1 MLKPPTTSPSTTPPA
16 PPSTLGAPPTTAGP
30 TPPVINVSDTSS
42 SSGVLTTSPET
53 SPEVVQIV
61 KKPNYAQK
69 AGMKKTDNGRKWIV
83 IELIKSETEPH
94 FSLND
99 NELGKLVYKR
109 LRIDPKK
116 FFRFDE
122 SWTGK
127 IRLLVADD
135 VDFDDNIKNTSF
147 QIREGLKTR
156 PLNEVGVVDNETG
169 GTWIRMFWIHSDTKA
184 ETIKKELETF
194 GEIIG
199 DIKFMVFR
207 NRDNMSEEA
216 RMLAANNVER
226 GDTRVFRM
234 KRKRDIPRYAWID
247 GTKVKIMYEGQPVT
261 CIRCHEPVIGGCL
274 GGGVRKKCR
283 ELVPEI
289 LRDSE
294 QWKRKKNM
302 ETVAIDEEGKLGGDV
317 LEFYNVPA
325 DMTNVVLADWIR
337 LRSGSI
343 IDPNT
348 LSYTPV
354 AKVRLL
360 NKGGLEEDEVF
371 NIVKTCN
378 RVKIEGGAFI
388 RVNAVQLLTP
398 AKKPKPEEECL
409 EGEDEDGVD
418 RGKEDGSREA
428 ARRNLHGALKDSQVS
443 GAIDDKEA
451 EEVSIN
457 KEETVVDQTETVEG
471 DETVVETVAKSKV
484 LNVAPPEEVPESF
497 SEYLSDST
505 ATAEEGGDKSAAV
518 PTSVIQS
525 VPKADTEKEEAENL
539 EENPDGF
546 QRYLSERTS
555 SRPRSIFTSNS
566 WRYDAT

>member
-1 MLKPPTTSPSTTPPA
+1 
-16 PPSTLGAPPTTAGP
+16 
-30 TPPVINVSDTSS
+30 
-42 SSGVLTTSPET
+42 
-53 SPEVVQIV
+53 
-61 KKPNYAQK
+61 
-69 AGMKKTDNGRKWIV
+69 
-83 IELIKSETEPH
+83 
-94 FSLND
+94 
-99 NELGKLVYKR
+99 
-109 LRIDPKK
+109 
-116 FFRFDE
+116 
-122 SWTGK
+122 
-127 IRLLVADD
+127 
-135 VDFDDNIKNTSF
+135 
-147 QIREGLKTR
+147 
-156 PLNEVGVVDNETG
+156 
-169 GTWIRMFWIHSDTKA
+169 MFWIHSNTKA
-184 ETIKKELETF
+184 ETIKRELETF

-247 GTKVKIMYEGQPVT
+247 GTKVKIMYEGQPAT

-294 QWKRKKNM
+294 QWERKKNI

-398 AKKPKPEEECL
+398 VKKPKPEEECL

-418 RGKEDGSREA
+418 RGKEDGSRDA
-428 ARRNLHGALKDSQVS
+428 ARRNLHGALNDPQVS
-443 GAIDDKEA
+443 GNIPNKQSNLNNGDNQGENQGEPGEKHENVDNKKVDEATKIVVSAETTNSGTTKGNGSGHECDAQNTINHPDELGHFCQKLDQIIGEVDKMGQEVDQVTGDTLLLSTEEGREMMNQKLDKA
-451 EEVSIN
+451 EEELNSLGQELGDII
-457 KEETVVDQTETVEG
+457 EEDDDDEDEDSLHSALGFPDRSKSGSVKSLIDEFELRSMAIGTSPSWAEMMDREEEEKIAKIEQDFNAETP
-471 DETVVETVAKSKV
+471 KSKRKV
-484 LNVAPPEEVPESF
+484 QRKRNSIVAEMSSPEDASSSSGASPDLFKTVRRVKSKIKKQRTLLSMYANMQQKLQSADNV
-497 SEYLSDST
+497 
-505 ATAEEGGDKSAAV
+505 
-518 PTSVIQS
+518 
-525 VPKADTEKEEAENL
+525 
-539 EENPDGF
+539 NP
-546 QRYLSERTS
+546 
-555 SRPRSIFTSNS
+555 
-566 WRYDAT
+566 

>member
-1 MLKPPTTSPSTTPPA
+1 
-16 PPSTLGAPPTTAGP
+16 
-30 TPPVINVSDTSS
+30 
-42 SSGVLTTSPET
+42 
-53 SPEVVQIV
+53 
-61 KKPNYAQK
+61 
-69 AGMKKTDNGRKWIV
+69 MKKTDNGRKWIV

-184 ETIKKELETF
+184 ETIKRELETF

-247 GTKVKIMYEGQPVT
+247 GTKVKIMYEGQPAT

-294 QWKRKKNM
+294 QWERKKNI

-317 LEFYNVPA
+317 
-325 DMTNVVLADWIR
+325 
-337 LRSGSI
+337 
-343 IDPNT
+343 
-348 LSYTPV
+348 
-354 AKVRLL
+354 
-360 NKGGLEEDEVF
+360 
-371 NIVKTCN
+371 
-378 RVKIEGGAFI
+378 
-388 RVNAVQLLTP
+388 QLLTP
-398 AKKPKPEEECL
+398 TKKPKPEEECL

-451 EEVSIN
+451 EEVSIT

-525 VPKADTEKEEAENL
+525 APKADTEKEEAENL
-539 EENPDGF
+539 EENPDGL
-546 QRYLSERTS
+546 QRFLSKRTS
-555 SRPRSIFTSNS
+555 SRPWSTFTSNS
-566 WRYDAT
+566 WPQF